1 MLSFPHDLRYRLA
14 YDARLVTDVLSIFTK
29 TIFAALIERAR
40 EFGAVRNAQCGAVS
54 FIQRFDSALR
64 LNLHI
69 HSLVIDG
76 VYAADDEEIVRLAGL
91 LSRRIRAFLQRR
103 GLGADSN
110 PEESDPLARD
120 QPWLAALYA
129 ASVRG
134 RVGRT
139 GTRVTRHADQIDPES
154 MDAFSSP
161 RCASGDGFSVHANV
175 SIPAGDRQRLER
187 LAQYCARGPV
197 AIERLEPLP
206 DGRLLYRFKGAW
218 RA

>member
-1 MLSFPHDLRYRLA
+1 VLSFPHDLRYRLA

>member
-1 MLSFPHDLRYRLA
+1 MSFPFSQRQSLH
-14 YDARLVTDVLSIFTK
+14 LSY
-29 TIFAALIERAR
+29 APANSVPCAS
-40 EFGAVRNAQCGAVS
+40 QSGAVS

-76 VYAADDEEIVRLAGL
+76 VYAADDNDKPQFQVLPAPGDEEIVRLTGL
-91 LSRRIRAFLQRR
+91 LAQRIRAFLQKR
-103 GLGADSN
+103 GLGAESN
-110 PEESDPLARD
+110 PEESDPLVRD
-120 QPWLAALYA
+120 ETWLAGLYA

-134 RVGRT
+134 RVGHT
-139 GTRVTRHADQIDPES
+139 ATRVTRHADQIDPES

-161 RCASGDGFSVHANV
+161 RCAGVDGFSVHANV

-197 AIERLEPLP
+197 AIEGLEPLP
-206 DGRLLYRFKGAW
+206 DGRLLYR
-218 RA
+218 